1 MGIIRLMFAAIGYP
15 VGCSKKVKCEYRE
28 KPEPESIVIHRG
40 TLNPRK
46 REKYPLWEM
55 QDVVECGMKG
65 R

>member
-15 VGCSKKVKCEYRE
+15 VGCSKKKSIRRGE
-28 KPEPESIVIHRG
+28 PEPAPTLVHRG

-55 QDVVECGMKG
+55 QDVVECSMKG
-65 R
+65 K